1 MTRLNAP
8 FSGQPRR
15 PKPATANTGGVFT
28 AKVAAVATG
37 ALPGATHKKADHA
50 AAAAKARPPEK
61 REPLTDQR
69 FHSLLS
75 AAGAFFA
82 SFERDMEAERT
93 AAITEILALMQR
105 YGLSVED
112 VAPGDCVM
120 EDAAPFA

>member
-15 PKPATANTGGVFT
+15 PKPDTANTPGLEPARV
-28 AKVAAVATG
+28 AVAASSVHTG
-37 ALPGATHKKADHA
+37 AHPKADRT
-50 AAAAKARPPEK
+50 AAAKARAPEK

-69 FHSLLS
+69 FHSLLN

-82 SFERDMEAERT
+82 SFERDMEAEKA
-93 AAITEILALMQR
+93 AAIAEILCLMQR

-112 VAPGDCVM
+112 VAEQAG
-120 EDAAPFA
+120 